1 MANSYIVPFWGGK
14 STTEWGRKIPLFFH
28 FRCCFLL
35 ELRYTGNIGNG
46 ECDMT
51 TFWFPMPQDEEFSG
65 VVLYCELQINCDPK
79 GPLPVNASYLMV
91 L

>member
-1 MANSYIVPFWGGK
+1 
-14 STTEWGRKIPLFFH
+14 
-28 FRCCFLL
+28 
-35 ELRYTGNIGNG
+35 
-46 ECDMT
+46 MT